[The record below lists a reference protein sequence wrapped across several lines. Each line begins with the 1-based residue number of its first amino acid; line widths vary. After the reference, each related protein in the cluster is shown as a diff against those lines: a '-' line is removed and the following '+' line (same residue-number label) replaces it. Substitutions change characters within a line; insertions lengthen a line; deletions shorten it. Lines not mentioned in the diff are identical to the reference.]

1 MAVEL
6 FFKVADVKAIVVV
19 SGVIVA
25 IGAGLAVTN
34 PNPDRYADFAADYI
48 SREVQESTCQDAP
61 GFLQVACQG
70 TVGQLRPAIRQVVL
84 QNTDRQNFWLFSLY
98 RTELSLQEL
107 VPAPFGDKLPS
118 YEAESLAI
126 GTRILPYRTE
136 TRKP

>member
-1 MAVEL
+1 
-6 FFKVADVKAIVVV
+6 
-19 SGVIVA
+19 
-25 IGAGLAVTN
+25 
-34 PNPDRYADFAADYI
+34 
-48 SREVQESTCQDAP
+48 
-61 GFLQVACQG
+61 
-70 TVGQLRPAIRQVVL
+70 VGQLRPAIRQVVL

-107 VPAPFGDKLPS
+107 VPAPFGDQLPS